1 MRGHLMSDLLALK
14 KDIINQFGTPCAV
27 VDLNIL
33 EKNITRVQKICDKA
47 GVSNRPHIKTH
58 KSCEIARM
66 QVDAGASGVTC
77 QKVGEAEVMAAAG
90 IKDILIATNVLGAA
104 ASGALAALQR
114 RISLKVC
121 ADSAYSINAY
131 STAAKDAGRVLD
143 VLVECDTG
151 QKRAGVETPEE
162 ACRLAKLIDD
172 DSYLNFKGLLFYPT
186 KDNWSEAEVFNSK
199 LVKLLSEVNLVPEII
214 STGGTPNLQN
224 VGKLSGST
232 EHRAGTCIF
241 NDLMMIKDGFS
252 SIHDCALRIYTSVV
266 SRAGKDRG
274 ILDAGSKTL
283 TSDLGGLNGFGSILE
298 YPDAIIGKL
307 AEEHGFLNLEDCAVQ
322 PEVGEIVRVIPNHVC
337 VVVNMFNDLVLVR
350 DKKIIDAIKVE
361 ARGLL
366 V

>member
-1 MRGHLMSDLLALK
+1 MSEIESFK
-14 KDIINQFGTPCAV
+14 FDIIKNFGTPCAV
-27 VDLNIL
+27 VDLNVL
-33 EKNITRVQKICDKA
+33 EANITRVQKLCNKA

-58 KSCEIARM
+58 KSGEIARM
-66 QVDAGASGVTC
+66 QINAGASGVTC
-77 QKVGEAEVMAAAG
+77 QKLGEAEVMANAG
-90 IKDILIATNVLGAA
+90 IKDILIATNLLGAA
-104 ASGALAALQR
+104 ASGALAALQS

-121 ADSAYSINAY
+121 ADNTYTIKAYSD
-131 STAAKDAGRVLD
+131 AARDAGRVLD

-162 ACRLAKLIDD
+162 AFRLAELIEDD
-172 DSYLNFKGLLFYPT
+172 NYLNFKGLLYYPT
-186 KDNWSEAEVFNSK
+186 KDNWNDAELFNAK
-199 LVKLLSEVNLVPEII
+199 LVQRLSRINLIPEIV

-232 EHRAGTCIF
+232 EHRAGTCVF
-241 NDLMMIKDGFS
+241 NDLMMVKDGSS
-252 SIHDCALRIYTSVV
+252 SINDCALSVYTSVV

-283 TSDLGGLNGFGSILE
+283 TSDLGGLNGYGLIIE
-298 YPDAIIGKL
+298 YPDAIICKL
-307 AEEHGFLNLEDCAVQ
+307 AEEHGFLNLKKCAVQ

-337 VVVNMFNDLVLVR
+337 VVVNMFNELVLVR
-350 DKKIIDAIKVE
+350 GSKIIDVIKVE

>member
-1 MRGHLMSDLLALK
+1 MRGYLMSDLLALK

-33 EKNITRVQKICDKA
+33 EKNITRVQKICDRA

-104 ASGALAALQR
+104 ASGSLAALQR
-114 RISLKVC
+114 HISLKVC

-172 DSYLNFKGLLFYPT
+172 DSYLNFKGLLYYPT
-186 KDNWSEAEVFNSK
+186 KDKWSEAEVFNSK
-199 LVKLLSEVNLVPEII
+199 LVKLLSEVNLVPE
-214 STGGTPNLQN
+214 
-224 VGKLSGST
+224 
-232 EHRAGTCIF
+232 
-241 NDLMMIKDGFS
+241 
-252 SIHDCALRIYTSVV
+252 
-266 SRAGKDRG
+266 
-274 ILDAGSKTL
+274 
-283 TSDLGGLNGFGSILE
+283 
-298 YPDAIIGKL
+298 
-307 AEEHGFLNLEDCAVQ
+307 
-322 PEVGEIVRVIPNHVC
+322 
-337 VVVNMFNDLVLVR
+337 
-350 DKKIIDAIKVE
+350 
-361 ARGLL
+361 
-366 V
+366 